1 MSKIQDYLKQ
11 RKHEEL
17 WQMCCGFI
25 DLSLEEFMDVQR
37 RLLLEQ
43 IHFLNSC
50 ELGKKVMGGMV
61 PETVE
66 EFRELVPLTTYADY
80 CPELLERRDDVL
92 PEKPVYWARTSGK
105 SDEYECKWIP
115 ISRGQWD
122 ELGSVLCAP
131 RLFATCHHKGDVSR
145 ISVNSRILYAT
156 APLPYISGVFA
167 CKSEEE
173 FGFRYFPSLAESGQM
188 SFPERL
194 EKGFRMALSEGMDGF
209 YGLSGILVAIG
220 ERFKQGTTNANPLTL
235 LSRPKALLR
244 LMNGKIKSSLQRR
257 QMLPKDLWSLNGI
270 SCGGT
275 DGAVYR
281 DKIEAMWGVRPLDV
295 YAGTEGLILAM
306 QTWDYSGMTFIPNLN
321 FLEFIPE
328 NEHLRWLLDRS
339 YQPKT
344 VLLNEVK
351 RDQNYEMVI
360 TNFHGGAM
368 VRYRIGDMIRITAL
382 RNENLGIEL
391 PQMAFHRRADDLI
404 DIAGFTR
411 LTERVIWQAI
421 ENTGI
426 PYADWTGHKEVI
438 ADKAVLHLY
447 IELKDGYTT
456 SNQHMASAVH
466 DQLKKLDSDYA
477 DLESMLGL
485 APLEVTLLPAGAFV
499 TFIAKRLSEGA
510 DLAHLKPRHI
520 NPSDQVISILT
531 GVATKKIV
539 PETGIPVGE
548 KTEDEA
554 LISR

>member
-1 MSKIQDYLKQ
+1 MSKIQEYLKQ
-11 RKHEEL
+11 RKHQEL
-17 WQMCCGFI
+17 WQLCCGFI
-25 DLSLEEFMDVQR
+25 DLSLDEFMSIQR

-43 IHFLNSC
+43 IHFLQGC
-50 ELGKKVMGGMV
+50 ELGKKMMRDSA

-92 PEKPVYWARTSGK
+92 PAKPVYWARTSGK

-122 ELGSVLCAP
+122 ELGPVLCAV
-131 RLFATCHHKGDVSR
+131 RLFATCHHKGDVSH
-145 ISVNSRILYAT
+145 ISTKSRVLYAT
-156 APLPYISGVFA
+156 APLPYVSGVLA
-167 CKSEEE
+167 SKSEEE
-173 FGFRYFPSLAESGQM
+173 FGFRYFPSPAESERM

-194 EKGFRMALSEGMDGF
+194 EKGFCMALSDGMNGF

-220 ERFKQGTTNANPLTL
+220 ERFKQGATNVKPAEL
-235 LSRPKALLR
+235 LSKPKALLR
-244 LMNGKIKSSLQRR
+244 LMKGKVKSSLQGR
-257 QMLPKDLWSLNGI
+257 QMLPRDLWSLNGI

-275 DGAVYR
+275 DGVVYK

-306 QTWDYSGMTFIPNLN
+306 QTWDYSGMTFTPHLN

-328 NEHLRWLLDRS
+328 NEHFRWLLDRS

-351 RDQNYEMVI
+351 PDQNYEVVI

-368 VRYRIGDMIRITAL
+368 VRYRIGDMVKITAL
-382 RNENLGIEL
+382 RNDNLGIDI
-391 PQMAFHRRADDLI
+391 PQMAFNRRADDLI

-411 LTERVIWQAI
+411 LTEREIWQAI

-426 PYADWTGHKEVI
+426 PYVDWTGRKEI
-438 ADKAVLHLY
+438 IGEKAVLHLY
-447 IELKDGYTT
+447 IELKDGYTS
-456 SNQHMASAVH
+456 SNQHLASAVH
-466 DQLKKLDSDYA
+466 NQLKKLDSDYA

-485 APLEVTLLPAGAFV
+485 APLKVTLLPAGAFV
-499 TFIAKRLSEGA
+499 TYIASRLHEGA

-520 NPSDQVISILT
+520 NPSDQVISMLL
-531 GVATKKIV
+531 GVAAKKVI
-539 PETGIPVGE
+539 PETGITVGD
-548 KTEDEA
+548 KADNEA
-554 LISR
+554 LISQ